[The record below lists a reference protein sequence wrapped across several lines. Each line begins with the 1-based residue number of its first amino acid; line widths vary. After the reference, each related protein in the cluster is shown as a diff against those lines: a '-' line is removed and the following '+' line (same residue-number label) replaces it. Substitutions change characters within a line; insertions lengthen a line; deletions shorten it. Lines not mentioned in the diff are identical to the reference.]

1 MAERTFPRP
10 VDDSLRALSGDRVL
24 GASSLLGTAAG
35 AFFALSSASPATN
48 ARQFVSESEDLVRE
62 IIAVQ
67 PLMAPFYNLGAA
79 VLDGSDPLLSLP
91 KLKKAVS
98 HAAAR
103 FSEQAEKGQKK
114 ACRFGAGLVNDG
126 ARILTISSSSAVLG
140 SLELA
145 RKDWKKFCVIVLES
159 RPMLEGRIA
168 ARQLAALQIPVEIA
182 TDASLAS
189 EVRRADQVLVGADA
203 LTEEV
208 LVNKMG
214 TLAIA
219 MVANEAGVPMFA
231 VADGSKLLPDA
242 ILPESDRSRNPNE
255 VWEGAP
261 QGVTV
266 RNRYFERMPQKYIKT
281 TAMEDGP
288 CKSEDIFRKLEKSGP
303 GLEKLAG
310 LLGKSGS

>member
-79 VLDGSDPLLSLP
+79 VLKGSDTSLSLP
-91 KLKKAVS
+91 RLRKAVS
-98 HAAAR
+98 HAATRYA
-103 FSEQAEKGQKK
+103 EEAEKGQKI
-114 ACRFGAGLVNDG
+114 ACRAGAGIVRDG

-140 SLELA
+140 SFELA
-145 RKDWKKFCVIVLES
+145 KKDWKKFCVIVLES

-168 ARQLAALQIPVEIA
+168 ARKLAALHIPVEIV
-182 TDASLAS
+182 TDAALAS
-189 EVRRADQVLVGADA
+189 EVRRADQVLIGADS

-214 TLAIA
+214 TLAVA
-219 MVANEAGVPMFA
+219 MTAKEAGVPIFS

-242 ILPESDRSRNPNE
+242 ILPEVDRSRNPNE

-266 RNRYFERMPQKYIKT
+266 RNRYFERVPQKYIRT
-281 TAMEDGP
+281 FAMEDGP
-288 CKSEDIFRKLEKSGP
+288 CKTEDIARKLEKMAP
-303 GLEKLAG
+303 GMEKLAG
-310 LLGKSGS
+310 ILGISDS